1 MYLALLTRYMEG
13 DLWRERLCAALAD
26 EPPQIDEYNTL
37 DTMTEQPPAY
47 DAAVVAV
54 DGPDGLTAV
63 RTLRERSSQIPI
75 LWIADEAEY
84 AVFAFRYRVTA
95 FLLQDAPE
103 TALCTAID
111 EIRRKQNEH
120 CLLRCQ

>member
-1 MYLALLTRYMEG
+1 MYLALLARYMEG
-13 DLWRERLCAALAD
+13 DLWKERLHAALAD
-26 EPPQIDEYNTL
+26 ELPQIDEYNTL
-37 DTMTEQPPAY
+37 AAMTAQSPGY

-54 DGPDGLTAV
+54 DGPEGLTAV
-63 RTLRERSSQIPI
+63 RTLRERSPQLPI

-95 FLLQDAPE
+95 FLLRDASQ

-111 EIRRKQNEH
+111 EIRREQDEH